1 VLAPFRVGD
10 GWFLQFG
17 TVRVRTIQ
25 FVPNRACEDGPVD
38 DAKRGGPQTRQNV
51 ARREQSSSHRQT
63 GESFVVD
70 SPARA
75 GVRSGFAAASTPTQR
90 KRRARWKDGRL
101 VLGVLLV
108 AITALAGAKLLSSAD
123 DTTAIWAAD
132 KDIPAGTK
140 LTGDDLTSVR
150 VRFTSKEAADQY
162 VAAEAD
168 LRGLVAVRAIGA
180 GEFVP
185 RQAALSQAD
194 NDRTELPLSI
204 QTGRLPADTAAGDQ
218 VDVWVVPKAGNG
230 PDQPAR
236 RLWDKIRVV
245 QVDSVKGVAGGSARR
260 QVLVGLDPAD
270 LVKLPGALAA
280 MGSGEPVLIRRG
292 R

>member
-1 VLAPFRVGD
+1 M
-10 GWFLQFG
+10 
-17 TVRVRTIQ
+17 
-25 FVPNRACEDGPVD
+25 
-38 DAKRGGPQTRQNV
+38 
-51 ARREQSSSHRQT
+51 
-63 GESFVVD
+63 VD
-70 SPARA
+70 SPARP
-75 GVRSGFAAASTPTQR
+75 GVRSGFAAPSTPTQR
-90 KRRARWKDGRL
+90 NRRPRWKDGRL

-150 VRFTSKEAADQY
+150 VRFTSKDAADQY
-162 VAAEAD
+162 VAADAD
-168 LRGLVAVRAIGA
+168 LMGLVAVRAIGA

-185 RQAALSQAD
+185 RHAALSQAD

-236 RLWDKIRVV
+236 RLWEKVRVV
-245 QVDSVKGVAGGSARR
+245 QIDSVKGVAGGTARR